1 MSSARTV
8 RVMDTEESGMK
19 DDPVATCRACDVPV
33 EMKSLLS
40 HEASCRRARVMAM
53 QRLYEFAFGVCE
65 PDVESMTEEE
75 VKEVMKISLDAL
87 SVMEAD
93 IKQS

>member
-1 MSSARTV
+1 MLEKRWRSRQIV
-8 RVMDTEESGMK
+8 WMMLLLGREPKIEELAK
-19 DDPVATCRACDVPV
+19 Y
-33 EMKSLLS
+33 L
-40 HEASCRRARVMAM
+40 
-53 QRLYEFAFGVCE
+53 
-65 PDVESMTEEE
+65 SMTEEE

>member
-1 MSSARTV
+1 MRSQYKEVLTV
-8 RVMDTEESGMK
+8 LERRWRSRQIVWMMLLLSYQ
-19 DDPVATCRACDVPV
+19 
-33 EMKSLLS
+33 KSL
-40 HEASCRRARVMAM
+40 EEN
-53 QRLYEFAFGVCE
+53 QRLKELAKYL
-65 PDVESMTEEE
+65 SMTEEE